1 VRLDG
6 ALPVLFFTKNGQ
18 LLRYLSALTG
28 VPPHAAE
35 PDSDTGISYCSL
47 KICIMVPLQIAQ

>member
-1 VRLDG
+1 M
-6 ALPVLFFTKNGQ
+6 

-35 PDSDTGISYCSL
+35 PDSGSGISYFSL
-47 KICIMVPLQIAQ
+47 KIFIMVPFR